1 MTSINASIVLFHND
15 VEQLKSAIGSFFS
28 SQSFLNLTLY
38 LIDNS
43 ADDNL
48 SYLQD
53 LDSRIVYI
61 FNNSNLG
68 YGTAHNIAI
77 RKSIEDNIPYHL
89 VLNPDVYFDNQ
100 VLVRLFDYMQS
111 NKDVGNVM
119 PLVKYPNKQIQYLC
133 KLLPTP
139 IDLIF
144 RRFIPSESLKEKINF
159 RYELRESGYN
169 SSMNVPNLSGCFMFL
184 RTAALKEVGLFDEN
198 IFMYLE
204 DIDLNRRIN
213 SKYKTIFYPEVEI
226 FHNFAKTSY
235 VNKTLLKHHIRSA
248 IYYFNKWGWIF
259 DSTRKTTNYNTLNNI
274 QTIKAKK
281 K

>member
-15 VEQLKSAIGSFFS
+15 VEQLKSAIESFFS

-144 RRFIPSESLKEKINF
+144 RRFIPSEYLKEKINF

>member
-1 MTSINASIVLFHND
+1 MHQINVSIVLYHNEVQVVKKTINSILD
-15 VEQLKSAIGSFFS
+15 STINVV
-28 SQSFLNLTLY
+28 LY

-43 ADDNL
+43 ANDSLKNLKDN
-48 SYLQD
+48 D
-53 LDSRIVYI
+53 PRINYV
-61 FNNSNLG
+61 FNNANLG
-68 YGTAHNIAI
+68 YGAAHNIAI
-77 RKSIEDNIPYHL
+77 KKSIEDNIPYHL

-119 PLVKYPNKQIQYLC
+119 PLVRYPNKQIQYLC

-184 RTAALKEVGLFDEN
+184 RTAAVKEVGLFDEN

-213 SKYKTIFYPEVEI
+213 SKYKTIFYPEVEV
-226 FHNFAKTSY
+226 FHNFAKESY
-235 VNKTLLKHHIRSA
+235 TNKTLLKHHIKSA
-248 IYYFNKWGWIF
+248 IYYFNKWGWMF
-259 DSTRKTTNYNTLNNI
+259 DSTRKTTNRNTLNNI
-274 QTIKAKK
+274 QKIKENKK
-281 K
+281 